1 MSGGTCYSGSN
12 NIHFDYP
19 AIMADGRTYTNW
31 QPGAKISDDIRKQSG
46 IESNFQ
52 YRKYMQDNA
61 DSVVKYNQLA
71 ACGQCYSSV
80 ESHSVETGSK
90 NNTPFLYKSCLE
102 STQPFGYETSDLKNE
117 YVSAY
122 ELQSRMVTP
131 VITQEQ
137 LIKYGY
143 KNHN

>member
-46 IESNFQ
+46 IKSNFQ

-80 ESHSVETGSK
+80 ESHGVEAGSK

-122 ELQSRMVTP
+122 ELQSRMNTP
-131 VITQEQ
+131 LITQEQ
-137 LIKYGY
+137 LIMYGY